1 MDWSS
6 VSRLIPELGVLVVV
20 GYFAFKGIGIFRD
33 IIDKI
38 DQNHHDALAKL
49 ADSIDKNTSSNKE
62 LIKSSK
68 EQTAASREV
77 TIFMKNLNGKL
88 EKAVKKT
95 IKDSGG

>member
-6 VSRLIPELGVLVVV
+6 ISRLIPELGVLIVV
-20 GYFAFKGIGIFRD
+20 GYFAFKGIAIFRD

-38 DQNHHDALAKL
+38 DQSHHDALTKL
-49 ADSIDKNTSSNKE
+49 SDSIDKNTNSNTE

-77 TIFMKNLNGKL
+77 TKFMKNLNGKL
-88 EKAVKKT
+88 EKAVNKT
-95 IKDSGG
+95 IKDSQ